1 MVGGG
6 GPGFIYDSAS
16 STAPKKPPMKTLPI
30 ILALVVSTSAL
41 AAAPAAPANPHAGM
55 DPHKTMLTQS
65 GKVLSIIN
73 VPSYTYVEVSQG
85 KKTMWLAAMTSSVKK
100 GDMVRFDDGMV
111 MTNFYSKSLK
121 RSFPS
126 IAFVNSLVV
135 DNGKK

>member
-1 MVGGG
+1 
-6 GPGFIYDSAS
+6 
-16 STAPKKPPMKTLPI
+16 MKALSI
-30 ILALVVSTSAL
+30 LFALALSTSAL
-41 AAAPAAPANPHAGM
+41 AAPPAAPANSHAGM